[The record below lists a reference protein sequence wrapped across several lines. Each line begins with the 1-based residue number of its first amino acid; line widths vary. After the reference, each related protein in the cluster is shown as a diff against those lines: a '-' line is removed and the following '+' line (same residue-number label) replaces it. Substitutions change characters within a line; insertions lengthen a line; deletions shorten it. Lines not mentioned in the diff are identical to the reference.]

1 MSIKSLEIGI
11 RARGDKT
18 QTRATEDHA
27 AKRKAVSS
35 ETGSRSGSGT
45 MPPSSMTECI
55 SAEPRSFSDPFSS
68 VLSSPYG
75 PDTLTLTLTFNA
87 RVDSK
92 SKSSG
97 HCVLESAQYSH
108 AGGEDKWLT
117 MSEAATEMI
126 PPIQMDARFP
136 ASIS

>member
-1 MSIKSLEIGI
+1 MSIKSSEIGI

-27 AKRKAVSS
+27 AKRKAMSS
-35 ETGSRSGSGT
+35 STGSRSGSGT
-45 MPPSSMTECI
+45 MPSSFTECI

-75 PDTLTLTLTFNA
+75 PDTLGTLTLTFNA

-97 HCVLESAQYSH
+97 HCVLESAQYCH

-117 MSEAATEMI
+117 TSEAATEMI

>member
-1 MSIKSLEIGI
+1 MNIKSLEIGI
-11 RARGDKT
+11 RARGDKS

-27 AKRKAVSS
+27 AKRKAVLS
-35 ETGSRSGSGT
+35 EAGSRSGSGT
-45 MPPSSMTECI
+45 MPSSSTTECI

-75 PDTLTLTLTFNA
+75 PDTLGTLALTFNA

-97 HCVLESAQYSH
+97 HCVLESAQYRH
-108 AGGEDKWLT
+108 RRRGKWLT
-117 MSEAATEMI
+117 MSEAATATI
-126 PPIQMDARFP
+126 PPTPMDARFP